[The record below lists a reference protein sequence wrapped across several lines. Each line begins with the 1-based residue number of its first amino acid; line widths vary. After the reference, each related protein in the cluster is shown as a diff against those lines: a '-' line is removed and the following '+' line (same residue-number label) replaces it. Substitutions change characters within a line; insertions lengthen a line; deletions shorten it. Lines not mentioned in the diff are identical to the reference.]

1 MLKRSPVLFAAVAF
15 FAAACGPTLP
25 PTTAPAQPDPTF
37 DPFRQALQTYIDQ
50 TQPFRKQAAQAQ
62 ENTPGKATSTP
73 AATQALRTR
82 QNDLA
87 DALRTKLRV
96 NAEQGQLFAKSTGD
110 AIRHQIAAVFDSPKR
125 ELLLDDMA
133 EQLTTPANS
142 QSPKINQKLDA
153 PRVPPRLIEI
163 LPPLPKQL
171 EYDF

>member
-1 MLKRSPVLFAAVAF
+1 MLDRRLTVLGVTIIVFLAS
-15 FAAACGPTLP
+15 CGPTLA

-37 DPFRQALQTYIDQ
+37 DPFRQALQAYIDQ

-62 ENTPGKATSTP
+62 ESTPGKATSTP

-87 DALRTKLRV
+87 DALRTTLRA
-96 NAEQGQLFAKSTGD
+96 NATQGQLFSEPTGN

-133 EQLTTPANS
+133 
-142 QSPKINQKLDA
+142 
-153 PRVPPRLIEI
+153 
-163 LPPLPKQL
+163 
-171 EYDF
+171 